1 MPLFGSYFQMG
12 DIIMIKKRGF
22 TLLEITIVLGIGSL
36 IGFYEVSGHEE
47 RTGSSN
53 GTGGRLSNET
63 GWRSS

>member
-36 IGFYEVSGHEE
+36 IGFMKFQDM
-47 RTGSSN
+47 RK
-53 GTGGRLSNET
+53 
-63 GWRSS
+63 